1 MTDTTITTDTTV
13 TVDGTGSTPE
23 LPGQFA
29 DLAAFSDW
37 IFETWRERYEKRLA
51 STMDE
56 MQAFYDAMMPR
67 VDEIIAYCNEFDI
80 DDLPDDVRHLLQLVF
95 ALGEASFPVEAWRQP
110 RVPDSGAAD
119 LEMVSEPP
127 L

>member
-1 MTDTTITTDTTV
+1 MTETTV
-13 TVDGTGSTPE
+13 TVTGSAGPA
-23 LPGQFA
+23 LPDRFA
-29 DLAAFSDW
+29 ELAAHSDW

-56 MQAFYDAMMPR
+56 MQAFYDAIMPR
-67 VDEIIAYCNEFDI
+67 IDEIIDYCDEFDI

-119 LEMVSEPP
+119 IEMVSEPV